1 MKLLLVLCCVC
12 VMLSTTLLSDVDY
25 VCFILYLFKHCLY
38 LYLLNGRI
46 KKVDV
51 LYVKLNVFII
61 D

>member
-1 MKLLLVLCCVC
+1 
-12 VMLSTTLLSDVDY
+12 MLSTLLLSDVDY